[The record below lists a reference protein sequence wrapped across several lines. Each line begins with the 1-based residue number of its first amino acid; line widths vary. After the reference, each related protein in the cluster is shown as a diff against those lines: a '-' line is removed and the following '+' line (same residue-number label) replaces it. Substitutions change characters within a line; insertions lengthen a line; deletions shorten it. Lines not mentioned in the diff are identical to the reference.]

1 MNVASATPP
10 SRLTQL
16 FAPAPNVANVRH
28 DGLMS
33 DRFKLPR
40 WEVIAAVAAL
50 LLVTVGLWAGKV
62 ITTSA
67 ALTAYATTMLAF
79 GTIALAGGTIGLLR
93 EQRNANKV
101 LADQEHKRLAQA
113 AEDDI
118 ARVVV
123 NRISGPGQYLRVE
136 VANHSS
142 RAIRQVYVWADI
154 ERVIGRYHAVVLEAD
169 PRTGQLLI
177 SRRMRVSRVTVDGK
191 ELYHSYRTIFPGQ
204 SILFDQDTKMAQCR
218 DPLLEIDNA
227 AIKTWAL
234 FADAAG
240 ISWWKCSE
248 DGEIYRLD
256 EPPALVQEVPRQLG
270 PGITPDRQ
278 EQGRALDTT

>member
-1 MNVASATPP
+1 MFT
-10 SRLTQL
+10 
-16 FAPAPNVANVRH
+16 PAPNVANVRH

-50 LLVTVGLWAGKV
+50 LLLTAGLWAGKV
-62 ITTSA
+62 ITTSG
-67 ALTAYATTMLAF
+67 ALIAYATAMLAL
-79 GTIALAGGTIGLLR
+79 GTVALAGGTIGLLR
-93 EQRNANKV
+93 EQRNANKL
-101 LADQEHKRLAQA
+101 LADQEQSRLTQA

-118 ARVVV
+118 ARVII

-136 VANHSS
+136 VANNSG

-169 PRTGQLLI
+169 PRTGQLRI
-177 SRRMRVSRVTVDGK
+177 SRRMRVSRITVDGK

-227 AIKTWAL
+227 SIKTWAL

-240 ISWWKCSE
+240 ASWWKCSE
-248 DGEIYRLD
+248 DGEIHRLD
-256 EPPALVQEVPRQLG
+256 EPPTLVQEGPRQLE
-270 PGITPDRQ
+270 PAIPPDRQ
-278 EQGRALDTT
+278 EQWSGLGHDVAGKQ